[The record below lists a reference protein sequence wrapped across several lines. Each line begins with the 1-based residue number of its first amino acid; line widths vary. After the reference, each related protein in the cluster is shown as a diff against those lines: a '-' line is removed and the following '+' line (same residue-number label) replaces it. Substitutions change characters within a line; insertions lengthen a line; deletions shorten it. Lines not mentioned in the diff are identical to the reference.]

1 MITFLDK
8 AEKLTKTALISSAAI
23 LCLQL
28 STPIIANAQGMPELP
43 GLAAPSSMEDDMGD
57 MGSDSLPSGPSGPE
71 DDIFGLEQDFDFE
84 KSPEQLQEEVRSQ
97 AFEAALQGLLPLRPE
112 EIRILLERF
121 DRTQE
126 SVETPIYPPP
136 KPLMTVDTLT
146 MDPGSVPTVIKTGL
160 GHITVVNFIDITG
173 KPWPIREISWAGD
186 FEIMQST
193 PDAGE
198 GEYQN
203 VLNITP
209 GTEYARG
216 NISVEMVGLQ
226 TPIIMIME
234 TNRDEVHYRFDAT
247 IPEQGPFAEVPL
259 IDTGIT
265 LAAGRADISGMLQ
278 GMVPNSASKLN
289 VAGVDGRTSAYSY
302 NGMTYLRTPLTLLS
316 PGWKNSATSADGM
329 RVYEI
334 QNTPVVL
341 LSENGKMVR
350 AQLSDR
356 EELLDE

>member
-1 MITFLDK
+1 MTTFLHQAK
-8 AEKLTKTALISSAAI
+8 KITRTALISTAAM
-23 LCLQL
+23 LCFHMAD
-28 STPIIANAQGMPELP
+28 PGAANAQESPGMPELP
-43 GLAAPSSMEDDMGD
+43 SLSSPSSQNEDSGA
-57 MGSDSLPSGPSGPE
+57 SLPSGPSAE
-71 DDIFGLEQDFDFE
+71 DDIFGLEEEFDFE

-136 KPLMTVDTLT
+136 KPLMTVGTLT
-146 MDPGSVPTVIKTGL
+146 MDPGTEPTVIKTGL
-160 GHITVVNFIDITG
+160 GHISVINFIDITG
-173 KPWPIREISWAGD
+173 EPWPIMGISWAGD
-186 FEIMQST
+186 FDVMQST
-193 PDAGE
+193 PDAGD
-198 GEYQN
+198 GEIEN
-203 VLNITP
+203 VLHITP
-209 GTEYARG
+209 KTEYARG
-216 NISVEMVGLQ
+216 NMSVRLVGLQ
-226 TPIIMIME
+226 TPIILILE

-247 IPEQGPFAEVPL
+247 VPEQGPFAEAPM
-259 IDTGIT
+259 IDRGIT
-265 LAAGRADISGMLQ
+265 LAAGRADISGLLQ
-278 GMVPNSASKLN
+278 GMVPNAAQKLN
-289 VAGVDGRTSAYSY
+289 IAGVDGRTSAYSY

-356 EELLDE
+356 EELLNE